1 MAKNRQGATSWL
13 QRGGALILDAAVAL
27 EELKGKKTKVP
38 AGPPPRTQRAIN
50 LSGLGV
56 DQENDPEPRS
66 AADVS
71 PEEMV
76 SAMAQKGH

>member
-1 MAKNRQGATSWL
+1 MRLSP
-13 QRGGALILDAAVAL
+13 
-27 EELKGKKTKVP
+27 LKSRKGEKTKVP
-38 AGPPPRTQRAIN
+38 AVPPPRTQRAIN

-56 DQENDPEPRS
+56 DQENDPEPKS

-76 SAMAQKGH
+76 SQ

>member
-1 MAKNRQGATSWL
+1 
-13 QRGGALILDAAVAL
+13 
-27 EELKGKKTKVP
+27 VP
-38 AGPPPRTQRAIN
+38 AGPPPRTQQAIN

-56 DQENDPEPRS
+56 EQENDPEPRS

-76 SAMAQKGH
+76 SQ

>member
-1 MAKNRQGATSWL
+1 MRLSP
-13 QRGGALILDAAVAL
+13 
-27 EELKGKKTKVP
+27 LKSRKGEKTKVP
-38 AGPPPRTQRAIN
+38 LALPREPQRAIN

-71 PEEMV
+71 PEEMA
-76 SAMAQKGH
+76 SQ